1 MIVYILQSEVNVIN
15 KQKFLAELGK
25 LLTFMYEEDRQT
37 ALAMYSRMFDQAE
50 DEQALL
56 SLLVSPTRQAVVVA
70 RAYNAKERRLQVHAQ
85 FRDQDGGDY
94 PQDEIPDFVLAIDK
108 IQQSLP
114 LRGEEAVPAVPAEQF
129 CLFESG
135 NGEEAGPVSEKPGEA
150 PAENPAEDAAPSDEE
165 VPAEGEAPA
174 EDAAPAEE
182 TEEAPGSTRGEDAG
196 SEEAP
201 PVQAEDEVD
210 SFLAEFSIEDSELGS
225 DEAPQAEEGIVLMP
239 DEDGEEACE
248 AQAAAAVVEIDEG
261 GELVFQSV
269 RKPRV
274 FLLIL
279 YIILAVPVTLAGVL
293 LLLVPTLLALA
304 LAIGVITS
312 GSAVL
317 IASFSG
323 FAVFADILVMLGT
336 AMVILALGLLFM
348 WIFIWLIGGA
358 IVGLVRGVISL
369 GGRWC
374 YKEVPAV

>member
-1 MIVYILQSEVNVIN
+1 MQSEVNIIN

-85 FRDQDGGDY
+85 SRDQAGGDY
-94 PQDEIPDFVLAIDK
+94 PQDEIPDFVLAIEK

-114 LRGEEAVPAVPAEQF
+114 LHGEEAAPAVPAEQF
-129 CLFESG
+129 SLFESE
-135 NGEEAGPVSEKPGEA
+135 NGGEAGPVSEKAGEA
-150 PAENPAEDAAPSDEE
+150 PAKEPGEDAVPSDEE
-165 VPAEGEAPA
+165 APAEGEAPA
-174 EDAAPAEE
+174 EE
-182 TEEAPGSTRGEDAG
+182 TEEVPGGTPGEDAD

-210 SFLAEFSIEDSELGS
+210 SFLAEFSIEDSELGP
-225 DEAPQAEEGIVLMP
+225 DEAPQAEAGIVLMP
-239 DEDGEEACE
+239 DEDGGETGE
-248 AQAAAAVVEIDEG
+248 AQADGAVVEIDEG

-269 RKPRV
+269 RKPRI

>member
-114 LRGEEAVPAVPAEQF
+114 LRGEEAAPAVPAEQF

-150 PAENPAEDAAPSDEE
+150 PAEN
-165 VPAEGEAPA
+165 PA

>member
-114 LRGEEAVPAVPAEQF
+114 LRGEEAAPAVPAEQF

-225 DEAPQAEEGIVLMP
+225 DEAPQAEEGHR
-239 DEDGEEACE
+239 AY
-248 AQAAAAVVEIDEG
+248 A
-261 GELVFQSV
+261 
-269 RKPRV
+269 R
-274 FLLIL
+274 
-279 YIILAVPVTLAGVL
+279 
-293 LLLVPTLLALA
+293 
-304 LAIGVITS
+304 
-312 GSAVL
+312 
-317 IASFSG
+317 
-323 FAVFADILVMLGT
+323 
-336 AMVILALGLLFM
+336 
-348 WIFIWLIGGA
+348 
-358 IVGLVRGVISL
+358 
-369 GGRWC
+369 
-374 YKEVPAV
+374 